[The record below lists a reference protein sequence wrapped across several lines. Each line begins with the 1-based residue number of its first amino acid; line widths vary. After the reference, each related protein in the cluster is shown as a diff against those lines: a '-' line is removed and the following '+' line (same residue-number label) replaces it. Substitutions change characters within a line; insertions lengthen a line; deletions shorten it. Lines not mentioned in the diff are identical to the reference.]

1 MTNKNMI
8 EMIFK
13 VYKLVLVLVIPFLI
27 ITVINGKI
35 PITSGI
41 TLLTLVVLMLKVN
54 TIWKIIQKI

>member
-41 TLLTLVVLMLKVN
+41 ALLTLVVLMLKVD

>member
-1 MTNKNMI
+1 MKSKNMI